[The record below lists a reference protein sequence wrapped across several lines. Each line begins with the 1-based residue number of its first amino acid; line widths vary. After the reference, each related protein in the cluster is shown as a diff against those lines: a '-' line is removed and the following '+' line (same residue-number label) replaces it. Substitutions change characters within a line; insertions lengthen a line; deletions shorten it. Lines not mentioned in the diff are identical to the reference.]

1 MCPELVAA
9 AQKTATINENI
20 TAEVYDVSLFPD
32 LREKYKIMSVP
43 CLVVNE
49 NDVSFGKKDIDTL
62 IDFLINK

>member
-1 MCPELVAA
+1 MIV
-9 AQKTATINENI
+9 

>member
-1 MCPELVAA
+1 MPRTRGGGT
-9 AQKTATINENI
+9 KTATINENI